1 MICEIVSV
9 GTELLMGQILNTNA
23 RYLSERMS
31 ELGFTVYHQTT
42 VGDNPGRMKEAISQA
57 LRRSD
62 MVITSGGLGPT
73 EDDLTKEMVAECLE
87 LELVPDEYSLKGLR
101 DRAEKQGC
109 ELSEISLKQGYF
121 PKGARIMPNRRGTAP
136 GCIVERGGKIV
147 AVLPGPPMEMGD
159 MFEQQ
164 LEPYLMIKRETRI
177 ASRFLKIFGVG
188 ETQVQS
194 ELWDLFHLG
203 NPTLALYC
211 GAAEVTARV
220 TVKCDLS
227 ENPGKLLDP
236 LENEIRQRLGTSVY
250 AEGRNAT
257 LQETVFNLLV
267 QKGKM
272 LALAESCTGG
282 MLGSML
288 TDCNGASRAL
298 LEGHVTYNDRAK
310 IRVLGVSN
318 DTMSTYGAVSAQCAS
333 EMAAGAL
340 IISSADYALSITGIA
355 GPEGGTPQKP
365 VGTCYVGLADK
376 TGVSSRHFL
385 FDNGDRTWVRTLCC
399 KHALNMLRLKLIGTG
414 A

>member
-9 GTELLMGQILNTNA
+9 GTELLMGQIANTDA

-31 ELGFTVYHQTT
+31 EMGFFVYHHTT
-42 VGDNPGRMKEAISQA
+42 VGDNAGRILEALA
-57 LRRSD
+57 TAVKRSD
-62 MVITSGGLGPT
+62 IVITTGGLGPT
-73 EDDLTKEMVAECLE
+73 EDDLTKETVAELFGLE
-87 LELVPDEYSLKGLR
+87 LIPDERSIKELKDQAEKRGCTLPEYSLK
-101 DRAEKQGC
+101 QGC
-109 ELSEISLKQGYF
+109 F

-136 GCIVERGGKIV
+136 GCIIETQGKIV
-147 AVLPGPPMEMGD
+147 AVLPGPPIELID

-164 LEPYLMIKRETRI
+164 LEPYLMVKRETRI

-188 ETQVQS
+188 EAQVQS

-211 GAAEVTARV
+211 GMAEVTARV
-220 TVKCDLS
+220 TVKCALA
-227 ENPGKLLDP
+227 ENPNKLLDP
-236 LENEIRQRLGTSVY
+236 LESEIRQRMGTSVY

-257 LQETVFNLLV
+257 LQETVFQMLV

-288 TDCNGASRAL
+288 TDCSGASKAL

-310 IRVLGVSN
+310 MRVLGVSN
-318 DTMSTYGAVSAQCAS
+318 DTMYTYGAVSAQCAS

-340 IISSADYALSITGIA
+340 LISSADYALSITGIA
-355 GPEGGTPQKP
+355 GPEGGTAAKP
-365 VGTCYVGLADK
+365 VGTCFIGLADR
-376 TGVSSRHFL
+376 TGVITKHFL

-399 KHALNMLRLKLIGTG
+399 QHALNMLRLKLIG
-414 A
+414 AEP